1 MNTTENLFQ
10 VFSQVFIQSQQS
22 FNKCDVELRTK
33 CRTLAEKLNK
43 LTEDLEADAFSAD
56 LNMISTLEEDTLHIL
71 RSASELESRRAHIKE
86 SVRSLPGFNTSKS
99 IKEKINEKNC
109 LLCNTNI

>member
-1 MNTTENLFQ
+1 MKRGSKMEPENLFQ

-43 LTEDLEADAFSAD
+43 MVEELEVDAFKAELS
-56 LNMISTLEEDTLHIL
+56 LLSTLEEDTLHIL
-71 RSASELESRRAHIKE
+71 RSAAELENRREYIKE
-86 SVRSLPGFNTSKS
+86 SVRSLKDSTNTKVSRRK
-99 IKEKINEKNC
+99 
-109 LLCNTNI
+109 

>member
-1 MNTTENLFQ
+1 MQSENLFQ

-43 LTEDLEADAFSAD
+43 VVDELEKDPFLAD
-56 LNMISTLEEDTLHIL
+56 LNLISTLEEDTLHIL
-71 RSASELESRRAHIKE
+71 RSTSELESRREHIKE
-86 SVRSLPGFNTSKS
+86 SVRSLQDSTQ
-99 IKEKINEKNC
+99 IKIGRRN
-109 LLCNTNI
+109 

>member
-1 MNTTENLFQ
+1 MEPENLFQ

-43 LTEDLEADAFSAD
+43 MVEELEMDAFKAELS
-56 LNMISTLEEDTLHIL
+56 LLSTLEEDTLHIL
-71 RSASELESRRAHIKE
+71 RSAAELENRREHIKE
-86 SVRSLPGFNTSKS
+86 SVRSLQDSTQVKVSRRK
-99 IKEKINEKNC
+99 
-109 LLCNTNI
+109 

>member
-1 MNTTENLFQ
+1 MQQENLFQ

-43 LTEDLEADAFSAD
+43 LVDQLEEDAFKAD
-56 LNMISTLEEDTLHIL
+56 LTIVATLEEDTLHIL
-71 RSASELESRRAHIKE
+71 RSVSELESRRDFIQE
-86 SVRSLPGFNTSKS
+86 SVRSLQDSTKTKVGR
-99 IKEKINEKNC
+99 
-109 LLCNTNI
+109 

>member
-1 MNTTENLFQ
+1 MNEENLFQ

-43 LTEDLEADAFSAD
+43 MVEELENDSFKAELS
-56 LNMISTLEEDTLHIL
+56 LLSTLEEDTLHIL
-71 RSASELESRRAHIKE
+71 RSAAELENRREHIKE
-86 SVRSLPGFNTSKS
+86 SVRSLQDSTQVKVSRRK
-99 IKEKINEKNC
+99 
-109 LLCNTNI
+109 

>member
-1 MNTTENLFQ
+1 MQQENLFQ

-43 LTEDLEADAFSAD
+43 MVEQLEEDAFTAD
-56 LNMISTLEEDTLHIL
+56 LTVLSSLEEDTLFIL
-71 RSASELESRRAHIKE
+71 RSAAELENRREYIKE
-86 SVRSLPGFNTSKS
+86 SVRSLQDSTNTKVSRRK
-99 IKEKINEKNC
+99 
-109 LLCNTNI
+109 